1 MLKNTIKD
9 DPAGKIVSI
18 IASLG
23 FEMLGSGEE
32 KRNFLKLLKKAN
44 ENGEKFDPSWFKE
57 FKRPS
62 LANIPS

>member
-1 MLKNTIKD
+1 
-9 DPAGKIVSI
+9 
-18 IASLG
+18 
-23 FEMLGSGEE
+23 MLGSGEE